1 MMLKRRIIEMITRA
15 VLDGD
20 TPMLDRLA
28 EQLANSECANQILR
42 SKGWG
47 ESGQTIDATA
57 RLVPHARYER

>member
-1 MMLKRRIIEMITRA
+1 MLKRHILSMIVRA
-15 VLDGD
+15 VKDND
-20 TPMLDRLA
+20 TMMLDRVA

-57 RLVPHARYER
+57 RLVPCARG